1 MLSFLARRL
10 IQGLLIIWGITT
22 LLYLIFYVLESP
34 VDYMVGENADEKT
47 KKAIVQ
53 KYGLDKPVYI
63 QYAEY
68 LNGIS
73 PIGWKEG
80 QLRLKKPD
88 LGISYQTDQVV
99 SGMIGAHWAGSA
111 ILACVALFFATVLGV
126 GLGLLSALMKDSFW
140 DRLIM
145 STSVIGISAPS
156 FFVAVIFIAIFAVAL
171 RDFTHLDATGY
182 LIEPDVH
189 TGKDIY
195 VWKNI
200 LLPALALGIRPLT
213 VFIQLTRAAMIEV
226 LNMDYIRTARA
237 KGLSPLAVILRHAL
251 KNALNPVITSV
262 TGWFASLLAG
272 AFFVEYIFNWKGIG
286 KLAIDALNNHDFP
299 VILGCTLFIG
309 VIFVMVNMGTD
320 ILYRLIDKRVKM

>member
-1 MLSFLARRL
+1 
-10 IQGLLIIWGITT
+10 
-22 LLYLIFYVLESP
+22 
-34 VDYMVGENADEKT
+34 MVGENADKKT
-47 KKAIVQ
+47 KDAIIQ
-53 KYGLDKPVYI
+53 KYGLDKPLYI
-63 QYAEY
+63 QYVEY

-73 PIGWKEG
+73 PVGWKEG
-80 QLRLKKPD
+80 KFSLKTPE
-88 LGISYQTDQVV
+88 LGISYQTDQSVT
-99 SGMIGAHWAGSA
+99 GMISAHWGGSA
-111 ILACVALFFATVLGV
+111 VLSMVALLFATILGV
-126 GLGLLSALMKDSFW
+126 GLGLLSALWKDSFW
-140 DRLIM
+140 DKLII

-156 FFVAVIFIAIFAVAL
+156 FFVAVLVIAIFAVAL

-182 LIEPDVH
+182 WIEPNVM

-200 LLPALALGIRPLT
+200 FLPALALGIRPLA
-213 VFIQLTRAAMIEV
+213 VFIQLTRSAMIEV
-226 LNMDYIRTARA
+226 LEMDYIRTAKA
-237 KGLSPLAVILRHAL
+237 KGLSPLVVILRHAL

-309 VIFVMVNMGTD
+309 VIFVSVNIGTD
-320 ILYRLIDKRVKM
+320 ILYRLLDKRVKM